1 MTTAPKVPPLVV
13 LAIGMALAWLVER
26 LVDAGPVAP
35 VWIGWGAGVIGL
47 GAVVAIAGVIEFRR
61 ARTTVDP
68 MHPGRASALV
78 SSGIYRFTR
87 NPMYLGFALIL
98 IGWIVALRCLPALP
112 IVAAFVLYLDRVQI
126 PPEEAAL
133 RGCFGA
139 AFDAYASHVRRW
151 L

>member
-13 LAIGMALAWLVER
+13 LVVGMALAWLLDC
-26 LVDAGPVAP
+26 LVGASLAKP
-35 VWIGWGAGVIGL
+35 VWFGWGASVVGIGV
-47 GAVVAIAGVIEFRR
+47 AVAIAGVIEFRR

-68 MHPGRASALV
+68 MRPERASALV
-78 SSGIYRFTR
+78 SSGIYRVTR

-98 IGWIVALRCLPALP
+98 VGWIVALRCLPALP
-112 IVAAFVLYLDRVQI
+112 IAAVFVLYLDRVQI

-133 RGCFGA
+133 QACFGS
-139 AFDAYASHVRRW
+139 AFDEYASRVRRW

>member
-13 LAIGMALAWLVER
+13 LAVGMALAWLVGR
-26 LVDAGPVAP
+26 LVAGGPVTP
-35 VWIGWGAGVIGL
+35 VWIGWGAAVVGL
-47 GAVVAIAGVIEFRR
+47 GVAIAIAGVIEFRR

-78 SSGIYRFTR
+78 SSGIYRLTR

-98 IGWIVALRCLPALP
+98 AGWIVALRCLPALP
-112 IVAAFVLYLDRVQI
+112 VVAVFVLYLDRVQI

-133 RGCFGA
+133 RACFGS
-139 AFDAYASHVRRW
+139 AFDEYASRVGRW

>member
-1 MTTAPKVPPLVV
+1 MTTAAKVPPLVV
-13 LAIGMALAWLVER
+13 LVVGMALAWLLDC
-26 LVDAGPVAP
+26 LVGASPATP
-35 VWIGWGAGVIGL
+35 VWFGWGASVVGL
-47 GAVVAIAGVIEFRR
+47 GVAVAIAGVIEFRR
-61 ARTTVDP
+61 ASTTVDP

-78 SSGIYRFTR
+78 SSGIYRVTR

-98 IGWIVALRCLPALP
+98 VGWIVALRCLPALP
-112 IVAAFVLYLDRVQI
+112 IVAVFVLYLDRVQI

-133 RGCFGA
+133 RESFGA